1 MDNSINKNID
11 KNSANRL
18 EEIILLIIA
27 FVGLLSLVIY
37 WR

>member
-1 MDNSINKNID
+1 MDNSINKNIG